1 MKTLLVLTA
10 TVALACQAFAQV
22 ILRPGDSANLFTD
35 PLDVSNPGLGSL
47 GWTADP
53 LKDVAWIQASGAT
66 AFAYIVRDST
76 GLVVTAMDDF
86 VVPYGGGL
94 AWQEESNLPEQVWLR
109 VYLSD
114 DVFGSGDPIGAY
126 ALRSQRFGFD
136 RPGAEP
142 FEVPEPKHLALLV
155 GVALAGFAAYR
166 RFWN

>member
-1 MKTLLVLTA
+1 MKTLLVVTA
-10 TVALACQAFAQV
+10 TVALACQALAQV

-35 PLDVSNPGLGSL
+35 PPDVSNPGLGSL

-53 LKDVAWIQASGAT
+53 LKDVAWIQVSGAT
-66 AFAYIVRDST
+66 AFAYIVRDTT
-76 GLVVTAMDDF
+76 GLVVAPMDDF

-94 AWQEESNLPEQVWLR
+94 MWQEGSNLPEQVWLR

-114 DVFGSGDPIGAY
+114 EALAAGDPIGAY
-126 ALRSQRFGFD
+126 ASRSLGFGFD
-136 RPGAEP
+136 RPGAGP

-155 GVALAGFAAYR
+155 GVALAGFTAYR